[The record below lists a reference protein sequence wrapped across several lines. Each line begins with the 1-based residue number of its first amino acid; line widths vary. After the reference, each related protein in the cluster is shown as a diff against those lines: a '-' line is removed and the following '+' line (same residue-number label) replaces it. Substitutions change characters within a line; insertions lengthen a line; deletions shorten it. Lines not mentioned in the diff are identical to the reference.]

1 MENDIKIQE
10 YASNTINYFRKNYI
24 SDGLEIN
31 YQLLEGN
38 KIKFKIPKDEYNKI
52 TQKLKEDKFD
62 FEVIPSD
69 RKMEL
74 EFPQHNGSR
83 LLKSKFF
90 HFDVY
95 FVELAALK
103 NVENIINKTELN
115 IKNWSDF
122 FDMID
127 PEYRNLFIH
136 IINGIPIATHKNE
149 YNKIIAKKF
158 YWLDPKDGLFEKKEK
173 LINDEW
179 KVTYQ
184 LVTTNLHQIFRMFFK
199 FFDEIPLNELA
210 DFNKFKE
217 IIMNTKYKTY
227 I

>member
-1 MENDIKIQE
+1 MAVDTKE
-10 YASNTINYFRKNYI
+10 YAEHTINYFRKNYV

-31 YQLLEGN
+31 YQLIN
-38 KIKFKIPKDEYNKI
+38 DDTIKFKIPKDEYNAI
-52 TQKLKEDKFD
+52 TQKLKEDDFD

-74 EFPQHNGSR
+74 EFPMHNGKK
-83 LLKSKFF
+83 LLKTKNF
-90 HFDVY
+90 HFDVF
-95 FVELAALK
+95 FVETAALK
-103 NVENIINKTELN
+103 NVENIQSKADLN

-127 PEYRNLFIH
+127 PEYRNLLIH

-149 YNKIIAKKF
+149 YNKVIAKKI

-173 LINDEW
+173 LINEEW

-184 LVTTNLHQIFRMFFK
+184 LVTSNLHQVFRMFFK
-199 FFDEIPLNELA
+199 FFEEVPLNELA
-210 DFNKFKE
+210 DFEKFKS
-217 IIMNTKYKTY
+217 IVSNTKYKTY
-227 I
+227 L